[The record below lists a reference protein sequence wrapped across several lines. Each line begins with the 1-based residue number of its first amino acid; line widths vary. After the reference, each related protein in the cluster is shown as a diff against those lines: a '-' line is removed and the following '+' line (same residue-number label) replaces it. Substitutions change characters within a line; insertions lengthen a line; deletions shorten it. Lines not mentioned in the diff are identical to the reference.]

1 MKNNYYIYS
10 DNTSTFPIH
19 NGIYIH
25 NLLGDEFYIVEE
37 GVGTYIWSQLD
48 GSKNVEQIIA
58 EVARICR
65 LSKDEIEQ
73 DILEFIE
80 KLLEKKLIEVK

>member
-1 MKNNYYIYS
+1 MSNNYYIYS

-25 NLLGDEFYIVEE
+25 NLLDDEFYIVEE
-37 GVGTYIWSQLD
+37 GVGTFVWSQLD
-48 GSKNVEQIIA
+48 GSKNVEQIIM

-65 LSKDEIEQ
+65 LSKEEIKQ

-80 KLLEKKLIEVK
+80 KLLEKKLIEIK